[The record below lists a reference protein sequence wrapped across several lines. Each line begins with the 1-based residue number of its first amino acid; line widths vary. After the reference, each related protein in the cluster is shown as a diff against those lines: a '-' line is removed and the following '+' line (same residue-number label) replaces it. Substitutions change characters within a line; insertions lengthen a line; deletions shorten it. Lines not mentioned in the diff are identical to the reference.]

1 MRKHI
6 EELAEK
12 SREES
17 FYNSF
22 NQEEQ
27 PRFSQFTDQAPERNT
42 LNEDMQVHK
51 QTWNG
56 SFRKIDGLGEIAQS
70 FASSPMLE
78 IPSPKIESTVVQEKQ
93 EPKETIPSK
102 SISKFKALKF
112 NEQVLQLI
120 KENDVKGL
128 KEILLEKGIKNLN

>member
-17 FYNSF
+17 FDNSF

-27 PRFSQFTDQAPERNT
+27 PRFSQFTDQAPERKT
-42 LNEDMQVHK
+42 VNEDVHVHK

-56 SFRKIDGLGEIAQS
+56 SFRKIDGLGEIA
-70 FASSPMLE
+70 
-78 IPSPKIESTVVQEKQ
+78 
-93 EPKETIPSK
+93 
-102 SISKFKALKF
+102 
-112 NEQVLQLI
+112 
-120 KENDVKGL
+120 
-128 KEILLEKGIKNLN
+128 